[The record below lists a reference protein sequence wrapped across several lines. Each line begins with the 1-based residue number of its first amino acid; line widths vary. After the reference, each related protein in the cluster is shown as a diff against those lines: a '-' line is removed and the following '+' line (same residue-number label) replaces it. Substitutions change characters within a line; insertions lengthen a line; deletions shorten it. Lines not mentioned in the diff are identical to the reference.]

1 MYLTVTKFD
10 HATPAA
16 SKVETKVVELRK
28 VRTSSVRCG
37 EPEGAI
43 AFGKK
48 MRRGCRET
56 QPSFGSGGLRGS
68 WHVAA
73 IYTLRTPLTVN

>member
-1 MYLTVTKFD
+1 MYLTVKFD
-10 HATPAA
+10 HATPAG

-28 VRTSSVRCG
+28 VRTSSVKCG
-37 EPEGAI
+37 EQEGAI

-48 MRRGCRET
+48 MRRGYCEM
-56 QPSFGSGGLRGS
+56 QPSFGSGGLGGS

-73 IYTLRTPLTVN
+73 IYIFRTPLTVN